1 MAAVALGD
9 PEFEWDARKAS
20 ANRRRH
26 GVTFAEAETV
36 FWDPLA
42 VIHYDPDHFA
52 LERREIIIGSSAGG
66 RLLVV
71 SFTERGE
78 RIRII
83 SARTATRP
91 ERQDYEEGR

>member
-1 MAAVALGD
+1 MALGD
-9 PEFEWDARKAS
+9 PEFEWDARKAT
-20 ANRRRH
+20 ANRRKH

-36 FWDPLA
+36 FRDPLA
-42 VIHYDPDHFA
+42 VIHDDPDSSA
-52 LERREIIIGSSAGG
+52 LERREMIIGSSAGR

-71 SFTERGE
+71 SFTERRE

-83 SARTATRP
+83 SARPTTRP